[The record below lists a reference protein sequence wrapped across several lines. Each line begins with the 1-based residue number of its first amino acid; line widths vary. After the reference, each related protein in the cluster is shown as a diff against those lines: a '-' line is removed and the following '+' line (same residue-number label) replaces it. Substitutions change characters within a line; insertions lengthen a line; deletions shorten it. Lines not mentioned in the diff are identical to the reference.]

1 MSNLDEARRLVDQI
15 INTSTILDGTM
26 PDVEQLARSH
36 QQLDAECERLK
47 KELNFSKNCTGV
59 VVRPTQA
66 MMEAGAKAL
75 ADYICRKVPGN
86 DNTAACAVYAAMLAA
101 QEEAP

>member
-1 MSNLDEARRLVDQI
+1 MNEPDNHYKITL
-15 INTSTILDGTM
+15 NPDGSLRS
-26 PDVEQLARSH
+26 DSREVRLARAFKE
-36 QQLDAECERLK
+36 LDAECERLK

-101 QEEAP
+101 AQEQRK